1 MIPIQNIY
9 YMLSYAFQ
17 TLQAENYKD
26 LATENFHNTTELC
39 AAILDKGIGIQLKHG
54 LRRDYVSKSESLS
67 TLQGKLNISES
78 IKTQTML
85 KKQMI
90 CTYDEFSTNIQ
101 FNQIIK
107 STVLLLLKAN
117 ITNSRKKSLRKLL
130 LFFSDVNEI
139 DLHFVNWNQ
148 QYNRSNQSYQML
160 IGMCYLVYKGL
171 LTTQNNGT
179 TKLMDFFDGQRM
191 CRLYE
196 KFLLEYYRKEHPE
209 LTANASQIAW
219 QLDDTEN
226 QMLPR
231 MQTDIML
238 SKNNNI
244 LIIDAKYYSHMTQQ
258 QYGIHTLHS
267 NNLYQIFTYVKNKEF
282 ELRNYEHTVSG
293 MLLYAQTDEDIIPNN
308 TYHMSG
314 NQISVLALD
323 LNQDFSKISRTLDDI
338 AKNFL

>member
-26 LATENFHNTTELC
+26 LAAENFHNTAELC

-148 QYNRSNQSYQML
+148 QYNRSNQNYQML

-209 LTANASQIAW
+209 LTANTSQIAW

>member
-26 LATENFHNTTELC
+26 LATENFHNTAELC

-139 DLHFVNWNQ
+139 DLHFVNWDQ
-148 QYNRSNQSYQML
+148 QYNRSNQNYQML

-196 KFLLEYYRKEHPE
+196 KFLLEYYRKGHPE

>member
-26 LATENFHNTTELC
+26 LATENFHNTAELC
-39 AAILDKGIGIQLKHG
+39 AAILDKGIDIQLKHG

>member
-26 LATENFHNTTELC
+26 LAAENFHNTAELC

-130 LFFSDVNEI
+130 LFFSNVNEI

-148 QYNRSNQSYQML
+148 QYNRSNQNYQML

>member
-26 LATENFHNTTELC
+26 LAAENFHNTAELC

-148 QYNRSNQSYQML
+148 QYNRSNQNYQML
-160 IGMCYLVYKGL
+160 IGMFYLVYKGL

>member
-1 MIPIQNIY
+1 MIPSQNIY
-9 YMLSYAFQ
+9 YMLSYAIQ

-26 LATENFHNTTELC
+26 LAAENFHNTAELC

-148 QYNRSNQSYQML
+148 QYNRSNQNYQML

>member
-26 LATENFHNTTELC
+26 LAAENFHNTAELC

-148 QYNRSNQSYQML
+148 QYNRSNQNYQML

-282 ELRNYEHTVSG
+282 ELRNYEHTVSR

>member
-26 LATENFHNTTELC
+26 LAAENFHNTAELC

-148 QYNRSNQSYQML
+148 QYNRSNQNYQML

-226 QMLPR
+226 QMLPK

-238 SKNNNI
+238 SKGNNI

-258 QYGIHTLHS
+258 QYGTNTLHS

-282 ELRNYEHTVSG
+282 ELRNVEHTVSG
-293 MLLYAQTDEDIIPNN
+293 MLLYAQTNEDIIPHN
-308 TYHMSG
+308 TYQMSG
-314 NQISVLALD
+314 NQITVRALN
-323 LNQDFSKISRTLDDI
+323 LNQNFSGIADELDAI
-338 AKNFL
+338 INNSF